1 MTTIDY
7 ILFFIYL
14 IGIIILGASFYDKD
28 NTSDTFTTGD
38 QKCPGWAVTLSI
50 FATFVSSI
58 SYLALPGN
66 AYGSN
71 WNVFVFS
78 LSLPIAAFIAL
89 RYFVPLYRRV
99 NSPSAY
105 TYLVEI
111 GRASCRE
118 RVLGT
123 RLVI

>member
-7 ILFFIYL
+7 ILFFSYL

-38 QKCPGWAVTLSI
+38 HKFPVLAVTLSI

-58 SYLALPGN
+58 SYLAFMGN

-71 WNVFVFS
+71 WYVFVFS
-78 LSLPIAAFIAL
+78 LSLPIAGFIVL
-89 RYFVPLYRRV
+89 RFIVLLYV
-99 NSPSAY
+99 CVFSP
-105 TYLVEI
+105 
-111 GRASCRE
+111 
-118 RVLGT
+118 
-123 RLVI
+123 

>member
-7 ILFFIYL
+7 ILFYSYL
-14 IGIIILGASFYDKD
+14 IGINILGDSFYDKD
-28 NTSDTFTTGD
+28 NTSDTFNTGD
-38 QKCPGWAVTLSI
+38 QKSPGWAVTLCI
-50 FATFVSSI
+50 FATLVSSI

-71 WNVFVFS
+71 CNVFVFS

-99 NSPSAY
+99 NSASAY
-105 TYLVEI
+105 TD
-111 GRASCRE
+111 
-118 RVLGT
+118 
-123 RLVI
+123 

>member
-7 ILFFIYL
+7 ILFFSYL

-38 QKCPGWAVTLSI
+38 QKFPGWAVTLSI

-78 LSLPIAAFIAL
+78 LSLPIAAFK
-89 RYFVPLYRRV
+89 
-99 NSPSAY
+99 
-105 TYLVEI
+105 I

-118 RVLGT
+118 RG
-123 RLVI
+123 RRA